1 MHDDD
6 LVELE
11 VLGVR
16 RHPGDDALVVLLLEP
31 VGELIVP
38 IAVGAAEAGAI
49 ATAQAGVVPPRPMTH
64 DLLRDVLSTLD
75 VHVGRVE
82 ITELVAGVFHAALVL
97 DGGRRRAGLGRHRAG
112 GAGGLPGDV
121 RDGGAGGGRRGGDT
135 DLGAGGG
142 RARRA
147 GGGPGRGGGAVPRVP
162 GRRGAGRLRAG
173 LSGAALTCED
183 APGLNFRSKVR
194 HAARDTPRTA
204 VGVVVDHPW
213 SRA

>member
-64 DLLRDVLSTLD
+64 DLLRDVLATLD
-75 VHVGRVE
+75 VRVGRVE
-82 ITELVAGVFHAALVL
+82 ITELVAGIFHAALVL
-97 DGGRRRAGLGRHRAG
+97 DGGHRVDARASDAIALA
-112 GAGGLPGDV
+112 V
-121 RDGGAGGGRRGGDT
+121 RVGCPVMCATEVLELVGVE
-135 DLGAGGG
+135 
-142 RARRA
+142 
-147 GGGPGRGGGAVPRVP
+147 AVPAAAPAGDADAEVARFREFLDQVEP
-162 GRRGAGRLRAG
+162 DDFERGEG
-173 LSGAALTCED
+173 
-183 APGLNFRSKVR
+183 P
-194 HAARDTPRTA
+194 
-204 VGVVVDHPW
+204 
-213 SRA
+213 

>member
-97 DGGRRRAGLGRHRAG
+97 DGGRRVDARASDAIALAVRVGCPVMCATEVLEEVGVEATPAAAPG
-112 GAGGLPGDV
+112 G
-121 RDGGAGGGRRGGDT
+121 T
-135 DLGAGGG
+135 
-142 RARRA
+142 
-147 GGGPGRGGGAVPRVP
+147 GPD
-162 GRRGAGRLRAG
+162 
-173 LSGAALTCED
+173 GAAGDPDEEV
-183 APGLNFRSKVR
+183 ARFREFLDQVEPDDFER
-194 HAARDTPRTA
+194 
-204 VGVVVDHPW
+204 G
-213 SRA
+213 

>member
-1 MHDDD
+1 
-6 LVELE
+6 VELE

-97 DGGRRRAGLGRHRAG
+97 DGGRRVDARASDAIALA
-112 GAGGLPGDV
+112 V
-121 RDGGAGGGRRGGDT
+121 RVGCPVMCAT
-135 DLGAGGG
+135 EVL
-142 RARRA
+142 
-147 GGGPGRGGGAVPRVP
+147 
-162 GRRGAGRLRAG
+162 
-173 LSGAALTCED
+173 EE
-183 APGLNFRSKVR
+183 
-194 HAARDTPRTA
+194 
-204 VGVVVDHPW
+204 VGVEATPTSAPAEGVPAAPVGDPDEEVA
-213 SRA
+213 RFREFLDGVEPDDFERG

>member
-1 MHDDD
+1 
-6 LVELE
+6 
-11 VLGVR
+11 VR

-97 DGGRRRAGLGRHRAG
+97 DGGRRVDARASDAIALAVRVGCPVMCATEVLEEVGVEATPTAAPD
-112 GAGGLPGDV
+112 GAGAA
-121 RDGGAGGGRRGGDT
+121 GAGTPAGDP
-135 DLGAGGG
+135 DEEV
-142 RARRA
+142 AR
-147 GGGPGRGGGAVPRVP
+147 
-162 GRRGAGRLRAG
+162 
-173 LSGAALTCED
+173 
-183 APGLNFRSKVR
+183 FREFLDQVEPDDFE
-194 HAARDTPRTA
+194 H
-204 VGVVVDHPW
+204 G
-213 SRA
+213 